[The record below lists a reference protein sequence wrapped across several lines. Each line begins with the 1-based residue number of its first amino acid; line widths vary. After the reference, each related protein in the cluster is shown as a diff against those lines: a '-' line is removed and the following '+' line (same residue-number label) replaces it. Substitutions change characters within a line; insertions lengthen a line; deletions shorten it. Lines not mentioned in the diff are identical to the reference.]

1 MKQFKTITITLIFL
15 FTASTVSCY
24 AESSELRKLMNKVFK
39 CEQENATQKDMA
51 SMVEL
56 AHKVI
61 EKNPKETGAAY
72 YYLGEIYARTN
83 SEKVRDY
90 EKAMDCL
97 QKSLHALGPKNK
109 LRSFAHYN
117 IGLLY
122 YQGKGMEQ
130 NYDSAFVHFEKAQEL
145 NKSLIAGYA
154 EMIEFG
160 LGTNKDPGYAL
171 TCYEEGISA
180 GEDLYEKAY
189 ALRYVIQHM
198 INNDLNEEAY
208 KNYQMYII
216 TRSAKNDEKGSLKY
230 LKASSDAGFAP
241 AMCTYAGY
249 LCQGE
254 LVRKKLGEA
263 VRLYNMA
270 SDDGFA
276 PSMGLYTSFVRQG
289 ELVEKNLEEA
299 VRLYKV
305 ASDAGYLPAM
315 HDYVGTYKLFDNSI
329 TLEEQ
334 FKLYKKSA
342 DLGFPLSQYIVGDFY
357 YYGRGVKENF
367 EEAYKWYFIAAKQGQ
382 KDAKRDLQC
391 IGVNLSKERRNALE
405 VEALKLPTSNKES
418 SKLLAELSSIPTF
431 GNDKSNAGA
440 QKSQT
445 SAGGAL
451 NASFYQSQYN
461 KYSRKAERELKSPEP
476 RADYLAS
483 LQKNMSSLAEQA
495 LAKGFT
501 INRNTELEEA
511 TIDKK

>member
-1 MKQFKTITITLIFL
+1 MKQFKTITLTLIFL
-15 FTASTVSCY
+15 FTASAVSCY
-24 AESSELRKLMNKVFK
+24 AESSELRKLINKVNK
-39 CEQENATQKDMA
+39 CKQENATQKDMA
-51 SMVEL
+51 STVEL

-180 GEDLYEKAY
+180 GEDFYEKAY

-216 TRSAKNDEKGSLKY
+216 TCSTKNDEKGSLKY
-230 LKASSDAGFAP
+230 LKASSDAGFVP
-241 AMCTYAGY
+241 AMCSYASY
-249 LCQGE
+249 L
-254 LVRKKLGEA
+254 
-263 VRLYNMA
+263 
-270 SDDGFA
+270 
-276 PSMGLYTSFVRQG
+276 RQG

-299 VRLYKV
+299 VRLCKV

-315 HDYVGTYKLFDNSI
+315 FNYVYTYKLFDNSI

-342 DLGFPLSQYIVGDFY
+342 DLGFPLSQTTVGAY
-357 YYGRGVKENF
+357 YYNGWGVKANL
-367 EEAYKWYFIAAKQGQ
+367 EEAYKWNFIAAKQGEKQ
-382 KDAKRDLQC
+382 AKINLQN
-391 IGVNLSKERRNALE
+391 IGVNLSKEQRDALE

-501 INRNTELEEA
+501 INRNTELEQA

>member
-1 MKQFKTITITLIFL
+1 MKQFKTITLTLLFL
-15 FTASTVSCY
+15 FTASAVSCY
-24 AESSELRKLMNKVFK
+24 AESSELRKLLNKVNK
-39 CEQENATQKDMA
+39 CKLENATQKDMA
-51 SMVEL
+51 SAIEL
-56 AHKVI
+56 ANKVI

-216 TRSAKNDEKGSLKY
+216 TCSAKNDEKGSLKY
-230 LKASSDAGFAP
+230 LKASSDAGFVP
-241 AMCTYAGY
+241 AMCSYAFY
-249 LCQGE
+249 L
-254 LVRKKLGEA
+254 
-263 VRLYNMA
+263 
-270 SDDGFA
+270 
-276 PSMGLYTSFVRQG
+276 RQG

-299 VRLYKV
+299 VRLCKV

-315 HDYVGTYKLFDNSI
+315 FNYAYTYKLFDNSI
-329 TLEEQ
+329 TLEEE

-342 DLGFPLSQYIVGDFY
+342 DLGFPLSQTTVGAY
-357 YYGRGVKENF
+357 YYNGWGVKANI
-367 EEAYKWYFIAAKQGQ
+367 EEAYKWNFIAAKQGEKQ
-382 KDAKRDLQC
+382 AKINLQN
-391 IGVNLSKERRNALE
+391 IGVNLSKEQRDTLE

-431 GNDKSNAGA
+431 GNDKSNTGA

-501 INRNTELEEA
+501 INRNTELEQA

>member
-1 MKQFKTITITLIFL
+1 MKQFKTITLTLIFL
-15 FTASTVSCY
+15 FTSSAVSCY
-24 AESSELRKLMNKVFK
+24 AESSELRKLINKANK
-39 CEQENATQKDMA
+39 CKQENATQKDMA
-51 SMVEL
+51 STVEL

-97 QKSLHALGPKNK
+97 QKSLHALGPKNR

-122 YQGKGMEQ
+122 YQGKGLEQ

-180 GEDLYEKAY
+180 GEDLYGKAY

-216 TRSAKNDEKGSLKY
+216 TCSAQDDAKGSLKY
-230 LKASSDAGFAP
+230 LKASSDAGFVP
-241 AMCTYAGY
+241 AMCDYADY
-249 LCQGE
+249 L
-254 LVRKKLGEA
+254 R
-263 VRLYNMA
+263 
-270 SDDGFA
+270 DGK
-276 PSMGLYTSFVRQG
+276 
-289 ELVEKNLEEA
+289 LVEKNLEEA

-315 HDYVGTYKLFDNSI
+315 HNYVYTYKLFNNSI
-329 TLEEQ
+329 TLEEE

-342 DLGFPLSQYIVGDFY
+342 DLGFPLSQTTVGAY
-357 YYGRGVKENF
+357 YYNGWGVKANI
-367 EEAYKWYFIAAKQGQ
+367 EEAYKWNFIAAKQGE
-382 KDAKRDLQC
+382 KNAKINLQN
-391 IGVNLSKERRNALE
+391 IGVNLSKEQRDTLE

-431 GNDKSNAGA
+431 GNDKSNADA
-440 QKSQT
+440 QKSPT

-501 INRNTELEEA
+501 INRNTELEQA

>member
-1 MKQFKTITITLIFL
+1 MKQFKTITLTLIFL
-15 FTASTVSCY
+15 FTASAVSCY
-24 AESSELRKLMNKVFK
+24 AESSELRKLINKANK
-39 CEQENATQKDMA
+39 CKQENATQKDMA
-51 SMVEL
+51 STVEL

-216 TRSAKNDEKGSLKY
+216 TCSAKNDEKGSLKY
-230 LKASSDAGFAP
+230 LKASSDAGFVP
-241 AMCTYAGY
+241 AMCSYASY
-249 LCQGE
+249 L
-254 LVRKKLGEA
+254 
-263 VRLYNMA
+263 
-270 SDDGFA
+270 
-276 PSMGLYTSFVRQG
+276 RQG

-299 VRLYKV
+299 VRLCKV

-315 HDYVGTYKLFDNSI
+315 FNYVYTYKLFDNSI

-342 DLGFPLSQYIVGDFY
+342 DLGFPLSQTTVGAY
-357 YYGRGVKENF
+357 YYNGWGVKANI
-367 EEAYKWYFIAAKQGQ
+367 EEAYKWNFIAAKQGE
-382 KDAKRDLQC
+382 KNAKTNLQN
-391 IGVNLSKERRNALE
+391 IGVNLSKEQRDTLE

-501 INRNTELEEA
+501 INRNTELEQA

>member
-1 MKQFKTITITLIFL
+1 MKQFKTITLTLLFL
-15 FTASTVSCY
+15 FTASAVSCY
-24 AESSELRKLMNKVFK
+24 AESSELRKLINKVNK
-39 CEQENATQKDMA
+39 CKQENATQKDMA
-51 SMVEL
+51 SAVEL
-56 AHKVI
+56 ANKVI

-216 TRSAKNDEKGSLKY
+216 TCSTKNDEKGSLKY
-230 LKASSDAGFAP
+230 LKASSDAGFVP
-241 AMCTYAGY
+241 AMCSYAFY
-249 LCQGE
+249 L
-254 LVRKKLGEA
+254 
-263 VRLYNMA
+263 
-270 SDDGFA
+270 
-276 PSMGLYTSFVRQG
+276 RQG

-299 VRLYKV
+299 VRLCKV

-315 HDYVGTYKLFDNSI
+315 FNYAYTYKLFDNSI
-329 TLEEQ
+329 TLEEE

-342 DLGFPLSQYIVGDFY
+342 DLGFPLSQTTVGAY
-357 YYGRGVKENF
+357 YYNGWGVKANI
-367 EEAYKWYFIAAKQGQ
+367 EEAYKWNFIAAKQGE
-382 KDAKRDLQC
+382 KNAKINLQN
-391 IGVNLSKERRNALE
+391 IGVNLSKEQRDALE

-501 INRNTELEEA
+501 INRNTELEQA

>member
-1 MKQFKTITITLIFL
+1 MKQFKTITLTLLFL
-15 FTASTVSCY
+15 FTASAVSCY
-24 AESSELRKLMNKVFK
+24 AESSELRKLLNKVNK
-39 CEQENATQKDMA
+39 CKQENATQKDMA
-51 SMVEL
+51 SAIEL
-56 AHKVI
+56 ANKVI

-216 TRSAKNDEKGSLKY
+216 TCSAKNDEKGSLKY
-230 LKASSDAGFAP
+230 LKASSDAGFVP
-241 AMCTYAGY
+241 AMCSYASY
-249 LCQGE
+249 L
-254 LVRKKLGEA
+254 
-263 VRLYNMA
+263 
-270 SDDGFA
+270 
-276 PSMGLYTSFVRQG
+276 RQG

-299 VRLYKV
+299 VRLCKV

-315 HDYVGTYKLFDNSI
+315 FNYVYTYKLFDNSI
-329 TLEEQ
+329 TLEEE

-342 DLGFPLSQYIVGDFY
+342 DLGFPLSQTTVGAY
-357 YYGRGVKENF
+357 YYNGWGVKANI
-367 EEAYKWYFIAAKQGQ
+367 EEAYKWNFIAAKQGE
-382 KDAKRDLQC
+382 KNAKTNLQN
-391 IGVNLSKERRNALE
+391 IGVNLSKEQRDTLE

-501 INRNTELEEA
+501 INRNTELEQA

>member
-1 MKQFKTITITLIFL
+1 MKQFKTITLTLLFL
-15 FTASTVSCY
+15 FTASAVSCY
-24 AESSELRKLMNKVFK
+24 AESSELRKLINKVNK
-39 CEQENATQKDMA
+39 CKQENATQKDMA
-51 SMVEL
+51 SAIEL
-56 AHKVI
+56 ANKVI

-180 GEDLYEKAY
+180 GEDFYEKAY

-216 TRSAKNDEKGSLKY
+216 TCSAKNDEKGSLKY
-230 LKASSDAGFAP
+230 LKASSDAGFVP
-241 AMCTYAGY
+241 AMCSYAFY
-249 LCQGE
+249 L
-254 LVRKKLGEA
+254 
-263 VRLYNMA
+263 
-270 SDDGFA
+270 
-276 PSMGLYTSFVRQG
+276 RQG

-299 VRLYKV
+299 VRLCKV

-315 HDYVGTYKLFDNSI
+315 FNYVYTYNLFDNSI

-342 DLGFPLSQYIVGDFY
+342 DLGFPLSQTTVGAY
-357 YYGRGVKENF
+357 YYNGWGVKANI
-367 EEAYKWYFIAAKQGQ
+367 EEAYKWNFIAAKQGEKQ
-382 KDAKRDLQC
+382 AKINLQN
-391 IGVNLSKERRNALE
+391 IGVNLSKEQRDALE

-431 GNDKSNAGA
+431 GNDKSNTGA

-501 INRNTELEEA
+501 INRNTELEQA

>member
-1 MKQFKTITITLIFL
+1 MKQFKTITLTLLFL
-15 FTASTVSCY
+15 FTASAVSCY
-24 AESSELRKLMNKVFK
+24 AESSELRKLINKVNK
-39 CEQENATQKDMA
+39 CKQENATQKDMA
-51 SMVEL
+51 SAIEL
-56 AHKVI
+56 ANKVI

-216 TRSAKNDEKGSLKY
+216 TCSTKNDEKGSLKY
-230 LKASSDAGFAP
+230 LKASSDAGFVP
-241 AMCTYAGY
+241 AMCSYAFY
-249 LCQGE
+249 L
-254 LVRKKLGEA
+254 
-263 VRLYNMA
+263 
-270 SDDGFA
+270 
-276 PSMGLYTSFVRQG
+276 RQG

-299 VRLYKV
+299 VRLCKV

-315 HDYVGTYKLFDNSI
+315 FNYVYTYNLFDNSI

-342 DLGFPLSQYIVGDFY
+342 DLGFPLSQTTVGAY
-357 YYGRGVKENF
+357 YYNGWGVKANI
-367 EEAYKWYFIAAKQGQ
+367 EEAYKWNFIAAKQGE
-382 KDAKRDLQC
+382 KNAKGNLQN
-391 IGVNLSKERRNALE
+391 IGVNLSKEQRDALE

-501 INRNTELEEA
+501 INRNTELEQA

>member
-1 MKQFKTITITLIFL
+1 MKQFKTITLTLIFL
-15 FTASTVSCY
+15 FTASAVSCY
-24 AESSELRKLMNKVFK
+24 AESSELRKLINKVNK
-39 CEQENATQKDMA
+39 CKQENATQKDMA
-51 SMVEL
+51 STVEL

-97 QKSLHALGPKNK
+97 QKSLHALGPKNR

-216 TRSAKNDEKGSLKY
+216 TCSTKNDEKGSLKY
-230 LKASSDAGFAP
+230 LKASSDAGFVP
-241 AMCTYAGY
+241 AMCSYAFY
-249 LCQGE
+249 L
-254 LVRKKLGEA
+254 
-263 VRLYNMA
+263 
-270 SDDGFA
+270 
-276 PSMGLYTSFVRQG
+276 RQG

-315 HDYVGTYKLFDNSI
+315 FNYVYTYNLFDNSI

-342 DLGFPLSQYIVGDFY
+342 DLGFPLSQTTVGAY
-357 YYGRGVKENF
+357 YYNGWGVKANI
-367 EEAYKWYFIAAKQGQ
+367 EEAYKWNFIAAKQGE
-382 KDAKRDLQC
+382 KNAKINLQN
-391 IGVNLSKERRNALE
+391 IGVNLSKEQRDTLE

-431 GNDKSNAGA
+431 GNDKSNIGA

-501 INRNTELEEA
+501 INRNTELEQA

>member
-1 MKQFKTITITLIFL
+1 MKQFKTITLTLLFL
-15 FTASTVSCY
+15 FTASAVSCY
-24 AESSELRKLMNKVFK
+24 AESSELRKLINKVNK
-39 CEQENATQKDMA
+39 CKQENATQKDMA
-51 SMVEL
+51 SAVEL
-56 AHKVI
+56 ANKVI

-216 TRSAKNDEKGSLKY
+216 TCSAQDDDKGSLKY
-230 LKASSDAGFAP
+230 LKASSDAGFVP
-241 AMCTYAGY
+241 AMCSYASY
-249 LCQGE
+249 L
-254 LVRKKLGEA
+254 
-263 VRLYNMA
+263 
-270 SDDGFA
+270 
-276 PSMGLYTSFVRQG
+276 RQG

-299 VRLYKV
+299 VRLCKV

-315 HDYVGTYKLFDNSI
+315 FNYVYTYKLFDNSI

-334 FKLYKKSA
+334 FKLYKKRA
-342 DLGFPLSQYIVGDFY
+342 DLGFPLSQTTVGAY
-357 YYGRGVKENF
+357 YYNGWGVKANI
-367 EEAYKWYFIAAKQGQ
+367 EEAYKWNFIAAKQGENQ
-382 KDAKRDLQC
+382 AKINLQN
-391 IGVNLSKERRNALE
+391 IGVNLSKEQRDALE

-501 INRNTELEEA
+501 INRNTELEQA

>member
-1 MKQFKTITITLIFL
+1 MKQFKTITLTLLFL
-15 FTASTVSCY
+15 FTASAVSCY
-24 AESSELRKLMNKVFK
+24 AESSELRKLINKVNK
-39 CEQENATQKDMA
+39 CKQENATQKDMA
-51 SMVEL
+51 SAIEL
-56 AHKVI
+56 ANKVI

-216 TRSAKNDEKGSLKY
+216 TCSAKNDEKGSLKY
-230 LKASSDAGFAP
+230 LKASSDAGFVP
-241 AMCTYAGY
+241 AMCSYASY
-249 LCQGE
+249 L
-254 LVRKKLGEA
+254 
-263 VRLYNMA
+263 
-270 SDDGFA
+270 
-276 PSMGLYTSFVRQG
+276 RQG

-299 VRLYKV
+299 VRLCKV

-315 HDYVGTYKLFDNSI
+315 FNYVYTYKLFDNSI

-342 DLGFPLSQYIVGDFY
+342 DLGFPLSQTTVGAY
-357 YYGRGVKENF
+357 YYNGWGVKANI
-367 EEAYKWYFIAAKQGQ
+367 EEAYKWNFIAAKQGE
-382 KDAKRDLQC
+382 KNAKTNLQN
-391 IGVNLSKERRNALE
+391 IGVNLSKEQRDTLE

-501 INRNTELEEA
+501 INRNTELEQA

>member
-1 MKQFKTITITLIFL
+1 MKQFKTITLTLLFL
-15 FTASTVSCY
+15 FTASAVSCY
-24 AESSELRKLMNKVFK
+24 AESSELRKLINKANK
-39 CEQENATQKDMA
+39 CKQENATQKDMA
-51 SMVEL
+51 SAIEL
-56 AHKVI
+56 ANKVI

-180 GEDLYEKAY
+180 GEDFYEKAY

-216 TRSAKNDEKGSLKY
+216 TCSTKNDEKGSLKY
-230 LKASSDAGFAP
+230 LKASSDAGFVP
-241 AMCTYAGY
+241 AMCSYASY
-249 LCQGE
+249 L
-254 LVRKKLGEA
+254 
-263 VRLYNMA
+263 
-270 SDDGFA
+270 
-276 PSMGLYTSFVRQG
+276 RQG

-299 VRLYKV
+299 VRLCKV

-315 HDYVGTYKLFDNSI
+315 FNYAYTYKLFDNSI

-342 DLGFPLSQYIVGDFY
+342 DLGFPLSQTTVGAY
-357 YYGRGVKENF
+357 YYNGWGVKANI
-367 EEAYKWYFIAAKQGQ
+367 EEAYKWNFIAAKQGEKQ
-382 KDAKRDLQC
+382 AKINLQN
-391 IGVNLSKERRNALE
+391 IGVNLSKEQRDALE

-501 INRNTELEEA
+501 INRNTELEQA

>member
-1 MKQFKTITITLIFL
+1 MKQFKTITLTLLFL
-15 FTASTVSCY
+15 FTASAVSCY
-24 AESSELRKLMNKVFK
+24 AESSELRKLINKVNK
-39 CEQENATQKDMA
+39 CKQENATQKDMA
-51 SMVEL
+51 SAIEL
-56 AHKVI
+56 ANKVI

-122 YQGKGMEQ
+122 YQGKGLEQ

-216 TRSAKNDEKGSLKY
+216 TCSTKNDEKGSLKY
-230 LKASSDAGFAP
+230 LKASSDAGFVP
-241 AMCTYAGY
+241 AMCSYAFY
-249 LCQGE
+249 L
-254 LVRKKLGEA
+254 
-263 VRLYNMA
+263 
-270 SDDGFA
+270 
-276 PSMGLYTSFVRQG
+276 RQG

-299 VRLYKV
+299 VRLCKV

-315 HDYVGTYKLFDNSI
+315 FNYAYTYKLFDNSI
-329 TLEEQ
+329 TLEEE

-342 DLGFPLSQYIVGDFY
+342 DLGFPLSQTTVGAY
-357 YYGRGVKENF
+357 YYNGWGVKANI
-367 EEAYKWYFIAAKQGQ
+367 EEAYKWNFIAAKQGEKQ
-382 KDAKRDLQC
+382 AKINLQN
-391 IGVNLSKERRNALE
+391 IGVNLSKEQRDALE

-501 INRNTELEEA
+501 INRNTELEQA

>member
-1 MKQFKTITITLIFL
+1 MKQFKTITLTLLFL
-15 FTASTVSCY
+15 FTASAVSCY
-24 AESSELRKLMNKVFK
+24 AESSELRKLINKVNK
-39 CEQENATQKDMA
+39 CKQENATQKDMA
-51 SMVEL
+51 SAIEL
-56 AHKVI
+56 ANKVI

-216 TRSAKNDEKGSLKY
+216 TCSAQDDEKGSLKY
-230 LKASSDAGFAP
+230 LKASSDAGFVP
-241 AMCTYAGY
+241 AMCSYAFY
-249 LCQGE
+249 L
-254 LVRKKLGEA
+254 
-263 VRLYNMA
+263 
-270 SDDGFA
+270 
-276 PSMGLYTSFVRQG
+276 RQG

-315 HDYVGTYKLFDNSI
+315 FNYVYTYNLFDNSI

-342 DLGFPLSQYIVGDFY
+342 DLGFPLSQTTVGAY
-357 YYGRGVKENF
+357 YYNGWGVKANI
-367 EEAYKWYFIAAKQGQ
+367 EEAYKWNFIAAKQGENQ
-382 KDAKRDLQC
+382 AKINLQN
-391 IGVNLSKERRNALE
+391 IGVNLSKEQRDALE

-501 INRNTELEEA
+501 INRNTELEQA

>member
-1 MKQFKTITITLIFL
+1 MKQFKTITLTLIFL
-15 FTASTVSCY
+15 FTSSAVSCY
-24 AESSELRKLMNKVFK
+24 AESSELRKLINKANK
-39 CEQENATQKDMA
+39 CKQENATQKDMA
-51 SMVEL
+51 STVEL

-97 QKSLHALGPKNK
+97 QKSLHALGPKNR

-122 YQGKGMEQ
+122 YQGKGLEQ

-180 GEDLYEKAY
+180 GEDLYGKAY
-189 ALRYVIQHM
+189 GLRYVIQHM

-216 TRSAKNDEKGSLKY
+216 TCSAQDDAKGSLKY
-230 LKASSDAGFAP
+230 LKASSDAGFVP
-241 AMCTYAGY
+241 AMCDYADY
-249 LCQGE
+249 L
-254 LVRKKLGEA
+254 R
-263 VRLYNMA
+263 
-270 SDDGFA
+270 DGK
-276 PSMGLYTSFVRQG
+276 
-289 ELVEKNLEEA
+289 LVEKNLEEA

-305 ASDAGYLPAM
+305 ASDASYLPAM
-315 HDYVGTYKLFDNSI
+315 HNYVYTYKLFNNSI
-329 TLEEQ
+329 TLEEE

-342 DLGFPLSQYIVGDFY
+342 DLGFPLSQTTVGAY
-357 YYGRGVKENF
+357 YYNGWGVKENL
-367 EEAYKWYFIAAKQGQ
+367 EEAYKWNFIAAKQGENQ
-382 KDAKRDLQC
+382 AKRNLQS
-391 IGVNLSKERRNALE
+391 IGINLSKEQRDALE

-501 INRNTELEEA
+501 INRNTELEQA

>member
-1 MKQFKTITITLIFL
+1 MKQFKTITLTLFFL
-15 FTASTVSCY
+15 FTASAVSCY
-24 AESSELRKLMNKVFK
+24 AESSELRKLINKVNK

-51 SMVEL
+51 SAIEL

-216 TRSAKNDEKGSLKY
+216 TCSTKNDEKGSLKY
-230 LKASSDAGFAP
+230 LKASSDAGFVP
-241 AMCTYAGY
+241 AMCSYAFY
-249 LCQGE
+249 L
-254 LVRKKLGEA
+254 
-263 VRLYNMA
+263 
-270 SDDGFA
+270 
-276 PSMGLYTSFVRQG
+276 RQG

-315 HDYVGTYKLFDNSI
+315 FNYVYTYNLFDNSI
-329 TLEEQ
+329 TLEEE

-342 DLGFPLSQYIVGDFY
+342 DLGFPLSQTTVGAY
-357 YYGRGVKENF
+357 YYNGWGVKANI
-367 EEAYKWYFIAAKQGQ
+367 EEAYKWNFIAAKQGENQ
-382 KDAKRDLQC
+382 AKINLQN
-391 IGVNLSKERRNALE
+391 IGVNLSKEQRDALE

-501 INRNTELEEA
+501 INRNTELEQA

>member
-1 MKQFKTITITLIFL
+1 MKQFKTITLTLIFL
-15 FTASTVSCY
+15 FTASAVSCY
-24 AESSELRKLMNKVFK
+24 AESSELRKLINKVNK
-39 CEQENATQKDMA
+39 CKQENATQKDMA
-51 SMVEL
+51 STVEL

-97 QKSLHALGPKNK
+97 QKSLHALGPKNR

-216 TRSAKNDEKGSLKY
+216 TCSAKNDEKGSLKY
-230 LKASSDAGFAP
+230 LKASSDAGFVP
-241 AMCTYAGY
+241 AMCSYAAY
-249 LCQGE
+249 L
-254 LVRKKLGEA
+254 R
-263 VRLYNMA
+263 
-270 SDDGFA
+270 DGK
-276 PSMGLYTSFVRQG
+276 
-289 ELVEKNLEEA
+289 LVEKNLEEA
-299 VRLYKV
+299 VRLCKV

-315 HDYVGTYKLFDNSI
+315 FNYVYTYKLFDNSM

-334 FKLYKKSA
+334 FKLYKKCA
-342 DLGFPLSQYIVGDFY
+342 DLGFPMSQTAVGTY
-357 YYGRGVKENF
+357 YLYGWGVKENL
-367 EEAYKWYFIAAKQGQ
+367 EEAYKWNFIAAKQGE
-382 KDAKRDLQC
+382 KNAKINLQN
-391 IGVNLSKERRNALE
+391 IGVNLSKEQRDALE

-431 GNDKSNAGA
+431 GNDKSNTDA

-445 SAGGAL
+445 SADGAL

-501 INRNTELEEA
+501 INRNTELEQA

>member
-1 MKQFKTITITLIFL
+1 MKQFKTITLTLLFL
-15 FTASTVSCY
+15 FTASAVSCY
-24 AESSELRKLMNKVFK
+24 AESSELRKLINKVNK
-39 CEQENATQKDMA
+39 CKQENATQKDMA
-51 SMVEL
+51 SAIEL
-56 AHKVI
+56 ANKVI

-216 TRSAKNDEKGSLKY
+216 TCSAKNDEKGSLKY
-230 LKASSDAGFAP
+230 LKASSDAGFVP
-241 AMCTYAGY
+241 AMCAYAGY
-249 LCQGE
+249 L
-254 LVRKKLGEA
+254 
-263 VRLYNMA
+263 
-270 SDDGFA
+270 
-276 PSMGLYTSFVRQG
+276 RQG
-289 ELVEKNLEEA
+289 ELVEKDLEEA
-299 VRLYKV
+299 VRLCKV

-315 HDYVGTYKLFDNSI
+315 FNYVYTYNLFDNSI

-342 DLGFPLSQYIVGDFY
+342 DLGFPLSQTTVGAY
-357 YYGRGVKENF
+357 YYNGWGVKANI
-367 EEAYKWYFIAAKQGQ
+367 EEAYKWNFIAAKQGEKQ
-382 KDAKRDLQC
+382 AKINLQN
-391 IGVNLSKERRNALE
+391 IGVNLSKEQRDTLE

-431 GNDKSNAGA
+431 GNDKSNTGA

-501 INRNTELEEA
+501 INRNTELEQA

>member
-1 MKQFKTITITLIFL
+1 MKQFKTITLTLLFL
-15 FTASTVSCY
+15 FTASAVSCY
-24 AESSELRKLMNKVFK
+24 AESSELRKLINKVNK
-39 CEQENATQKDMA
+39 CKQENATQKDMA
-51 SMVEL
+51 SAIEL
-56 AHKVI
+56 ANKVI

-180 GEDLYEKAY
+180 GEDFYEKAY

-216 TRSAKNDEKGSLKY
+216 TCSAKNDEKGSLKY
-230 LKASSDAGFAP
+230 LKASSDAGFVP
-241 AMCTYAGY
+241 AMCSYASY
-249 LCQGE
+249 L
-254 LVRKKLGEA
+254 
-263 VRLYNMA
+263 
-270 SDDGFA
+270 
-276 PSMGLYTSFVRQG
+276 RQG

-299 VRLYKV
+299 VRLCKV

-315 HDYVGTYKLFDNSI
+315 FNYVYTYQLFDNSI

-334 FKLYKKSA
+334 FKLYKKCA
-342 DLGFPLSQYIVGDFY
+342 DLGFPMSQTAVGTY
-357 YYGRGVKENF
+357 YLYGWGVKANI
-367 EEAYKWYFIAAKQGQ
+367 EEAYKWNFIAAKQGEKQ
-382 KDAKRDLQC
+382 AKINLQN
-391 IGVNLSKERRNALE
+391 IGVNLSKEQRDTLE

-501 INRNTELEEA
+501 INRNTELEQA

>member
-1 MKQFKTITITLIFL
+1 MKQFKTITLTLIFL
-15 FTASTVSCY
+15 FTASAVSCY
-24 AESSELRKLMNKVFK
+24 AESSELRKLINKVNK
-39 CEQENATQKDMA
+39 CKQENATQKDMA
-51 SMVEL
+51 SAVEL
-56 AHKVI
+56 ANKVI

-122 YQGKGMEQ
+122 YQGKGLEQ

-180 GEDLYEKAY
+180 GEDLYGKAY
-189 ALRYVIQHM
+189 GLRYVIQHM

-216 TRSAKNDEKGSLKY
+216 TCSTKNDEKGSLKY
-230 LKASSDAGFAP
+230 LKASSDAGFVP
-241 AMCTYAGY
+241 AMCSYAFY
-249 LCQGE
+249 L
-254 LVRKKLGEA
+254 
-263 VRLYNMA
+263 
-270 SDDGFA
+270 
-276 PSMGLYTSFVRQG
+276 RQG

-299 VRLYKV
+299 VRLCKV

-315 HDYVGTYKLFDNSI
+315 FNYAYTYKLFDNSI
-329 TLEEQ
+329 TLEEE

-342 DLGFPLSQYIVGDFY
+342 DLGFPLSQTTVGAY
-357 YYGRGVKENF
+357 YYNGWGVKANI
-367 EEAYKWYFIAAKQGQ
+367 EEAYKWNFIAAKQGEKQ
-382 KDAKRDLQC
+382 AKINLQN
-391 IGVNLSKERRNALE
+391 IGVNLSKEQRDALE

-501 INRNTELEEA
+501 INRNTELEQA

>member
-1 MKQFKTITITLIFL
+1 MKQFKTITLTLLFL
-15 FTASTVSCY
+15 FTASAVSCY
-24 AESSELRKLMNKVFK
+24 AESSELRKLINKVNK
-39 CEQENATQKDMA
+39 CKQENATQKDMA
-51 SMVEL
+51 STVEL

-97 QKSLHALGPKNK
+97 QKSLHALGPKNR

-189 ALRYVIQHM
+189 GLRYVIQHM

-208 KNYQMYII
+208 KNYQMYVI
-216 TRSAKNDEKGSLKY
+216 TCSAKNDEKGSLKY
-230 LKASSDAGFAP
+230 LKASSDAGFVP
-241 AMCTYAGY
+241 AMCSYAFY
-249 LCQGE
+249 L
-254 LVRKKLGEA
+254 
-263 VRLYNMA
+263 
-270 SDDGFA
+270 
-276 PSMGLYTSFVRQG
+276 RQG

-299 VRLYKV
+299 VRLCKV

-315 HDYVGTYKLFDNSI
+315 HNYVYTYKLFDNSI

-342 DLGFPLSQYIVGDFY
+342 DLGFPLSQTTVGAY
-357 YYGRGVKENF
+357 YYNGWGVKANI
-367 EEAYKWYFIAAKQGQ
+367 EEAYKWNFIAAKQGE
-382 KDAKRDLQC
+382 KNAKINLQN
-391 IGVNLSKERRNALE
+391 IGVNLSKEQRDTLE

-501 INRNTELEEA
+501 INRNTELEQA

>member
-1 MKQFKTITITLIFL
+1 MKQFKTITLTLLFL
-15 FTASTVSCY
+15 FTASAVSCY
-24 AESSELRKLMNKVFK
+24 AESSELRKLINKVNK
-39 CEQENATQKDMA
+39 CKQENATQKDMA
-51 SMVEL
+51 SAIEL
-56 AHKVI
+56 ANKVI

-216 TRSAKNDEKGSLKY
+216 TCSAKNDEKGSLKY
-230 LKASSDAGFAP
+230 LKASSDAGFVP
-241 AMCTYAGY
+241 AMCSYASY
-249 LCQGE
+249 L
-254 LVRKKLGEA
+254 
-263 VRLYNMA
+263 
-270 SDDGFA
+270 
-276 PSMGLYTSFVRQG
+276 RQG

-299 VRLYKV
+299 VRLCKV

-315 HDYVGTYKLFDNSI
+315 FNYVYTYQLFDNSI

-342 DLGFPLSQYIVGDFY
+342 DLGFPMSQTTVGAY
-357 YYGRGVKENF
+357 YYNGWGVKANI
-367 EEAYKWYFIAAKQGQ
+367 EEAYKWNFIAAKQGEKQ
-382 KDAKRDLQC
+382 AKINLQN
-391 IGVNLSKERRNALE
+391 IGVNLSKEQRDALE

-431 GNDKSNAGA
+431 GNDKSNTGA

-501 INRNTELEEA
+501 INRNTELEQA

>member
-1 MKQFKTITITLIFL
+1 MKQFKTITLTLIFL
-15 FTASTVSCY
+15 FTASAVSCY
-24 AESSELRKLMNKVFK
+24 AESSELRKLINKVNK
-39 CEQENATQKDMA
+39 CKQENATQKDMA
-51 SMVEL
+51 SAIEL
-56 AHKVI
+56 ANKVI

-216 TRSAKNDEKGSLKY
+216 TCSAKNDEKGSLKY
-230 LKASSDAGFAP
+230 LKASSDAGFVP
-241 AMCTYAGY
+241 AMCSYASY
-249 LCQGE
+249 L
-254 LVRKKLGEA
+254 
-263 VRLYNMA
+263 
-270 SDDGFA
+270 
-276 PSMGLYTSFVRQG
+276 RQG

-299 VRLYKV
+299 VRLCKV

-315 HDYVGTYKLFDNSI
+315 HNYVSTYKLFDNSI
-329 TLEEQ
+329 TLEEE

-342 DLGFPLSQYIVGDFY
+342 DLGFPLSQTTVGAY
-357 YYGRGVKENF
+357 YYNGWGVKANL
-367 EEAYKWYFIAAKQGQ
+367 EEAYKWNFIAAKQGENQ
-382 KDAKRDLQC
+382 AKINLQN
-391 IGVNLSKERRNALE
+391 I
-405 VEALKLPTSNKES
+405 
-418 SKLLAELSSIPTF
+418 
-431 GNDKSNAGA
+431 
-440 QKSQT
+440 
-445 SAGGAL
+445 
-451 NASFYQSQYN
+451 
-461 KYSRKAERELKSPEP
+461 
-476 RADYLAS
+476 
-483 LQKNMSSLAEQA
+483 
-495 LAKGFT
+495 
-501 INRNTELEEA
+501 
-511 TIDKK
+511 

>member
-1 MKQFKTITITLIFL
+1 MKQFKTITLTLLFL
-15 FTASTVSCY
+15 FTASAVSCY
-24 AESSELRKLMNKVFK
+24 AESSELRKLINKVNK
-39 CEQENATQKDMA
+39 CKQENATQKDMA
-51 SMVEL
+51 SAIEL
-56 AHKVI
+56 ANKVI

-97 QKSLHALGPKNK
+97 QKSLHALGPKNR

-216 TRSAKNDEKGSLKY
+216 TCSAKNDEKGSLKY
-230 LKASSDAGFAP
+230 LKASSDAGFVP
-241 AMCTYAGY
+241 AMCSYASY
-249 LCQGE
+249 L
-254 LVRKKLGEA
+254 
-263 VRLYNMA
+263 
-270 SDDGFA
+270 
-276 PSMGLYTSFVRQG
+276 RQG

-299 VRLYKV
+299 VRLCKV

-315 HDYVGTYKLFDNSI
+315 HNYVSTYKLFDNSI
-329 TLEEQ
+329 TLEEE

-342 DLGFPLSQYIVGDFY
+342 DLGFPLSQTTVGAY
-357 YYGRGVKENF
+357 YYNGWGVKANI
-367 EEAYKWYFIAAKQGQ
+367 EEAYKWNFIAAKQGE
-382 KDAKRDLQC
+382 KNAKINLQN
-391 IGVNLSKERRNALE
+391 IGVNLSKEQRDALE

-501 INRNTELEEA
+501 INRNTELEQA

>member
-1 MKQFKTITITLIFL
+1 MKQFKTITLTLLFL
-15 FTASTVSCY
+15 FTASAVSCY
-24 AESSELRKLMNKVFK
+24 AESSELRKLINKANK
-39 CEQENATQKDMA
+39 CKQENATQKDMA
-51 SMVEL
+51 SAVEL
-56 AHKVI
+56 ANKVI

-180 GEDLYEKAY
+180 GEDFYEKAY

-216 TRSAKNDEKGSLKY
+216 TCSAKNDEKGSLKY
-230 LKASSDAGFAP
+230 LKASSDAGFVP
-241 AMCTYAGY
+241 AMCSYAFY
-249 LCQGE
+249 L
-254 LVRKKLGEA
+254 
-263 VRLYNMA
+263 
-270 SDDGFA
+270 
-276 PSMGLYTSFVRQG
+276 RQG

-315 HDYVGTYKLFDNSI
+315 FNYAYTYKLFDNSI
-329 TLEEQ
+329 TLEEE

-342 DLGFPLSQYIVGDFY
+342 DLGFPLSQTTVGAY
-357 YYGRGVKENF
+357 YYNGWGVKANI
-367 EEAYKWYFIAAKQGQ
+367 EEAYKWNFIAAKQGE
-382 KDAKRDLQC
+382 KNAKINLQN
-391 IGVNLSKERRNALE
+391 IGVNLSKEQRDALE

-501 INRNTELEEA
+501 INRNTELEQA

>member
-1 MKQFKTITITLIFL
+1 MKQFKTITLTLIFL
-15 FTASTVSCY
+15 FTASAVSCY
-24 AESSELRKLMNKVFK
+24 AESSELRKLINKVNK

-51 SMVEL
+51 STVEL

-145 NKSLIAGYA
+145 NKSLIGGYA

-180 GEDLYEKAY
+180 GVDLYEKAY
-189 ALRYVIQHM
+189 GLRYVIQHM

-208 KNYQMYII
+208 KNYQMYVI
-216 TRSAKNDEKGSLKY
+216 TCSAKNDEKGSLKY
-230 LKASSDAGFAP
+230 LKASSDAGFVP
-241 AMCTYAGY
+241 AMCSYASY
-249 LCQGE
+249 L
-254 LVRKKLGEA
+254 
-263 VRLYNMA
+263 
-270 SDDGFA
+270 
-276 PSMGLYTSFVRQG
+276 RQG

-315 HDYVGTYKLFDNSI
+315 FNYAYTYKLFDNSI
-329 TLEEQ
+329 TLEEE

-342 DLGFPLSQYIVGDFY
+342 DLGFPLSQTTVGAY
-357 YYGRGVKENF
+357 YYNGWGVKANI
-367 EEAYKWYFIAAKQGQ
+367 EEAYKWNFIAAKQGEKQ
-382 KDAKRDLQC
+382 AKINLQN
-391 IGVNLSKERRNALE
+391 IGVNLSKEQRDTLE

-501 INRNTELEEA
+501 INRNTELEQA

>member
-1 MKQFKTITITLIFL
+1 MKQFKTITLTLLFL
-15 FTASTVSCY
+15 FTASAVSCY
-24 AESSELRKLMNKVFK
+24 AESSELRKLLNKVNK
-39 CEQENATQKDMA
+39 CKQENATQKDMA
-51 SMVEL
+51 SAVEL
-56 AHKVI
+56 ANKVI

-180 GEDLYEKAY
+180 GEDFYEKAY

-216 TRSAKNDEKGSLKY
+216 TCSAKNDEKGSLKY
-230 LKASSDAGFAP
+230 LKASSDAGFVP
-241 AMCTYAGY
+241 AMCSYAFY
-249 LCQGE
+249 L
-254 LVRKKLGEA
+254 
-263 VRLYNMA
+263 
-270 SDDGFA
+270 
-276 PSMGLYTSFVRQG
+276 RQG

-315 HDYVGTYKLFDNSI
+315 FNYVYTYNLFDNSI

-342 DLGFPLSQYIVGDFY
+342 DLGFPLSQTTVGAY
-357 YYGRGVKENF
+357 YYNGWGVKANI
-367 EEAYKWYFIAAKQGQ
+367 EEAYKWNFIAAKQGE
-382 KDAKRDLQC
+382 KNAKINLQN
-391 IGVNLSKERRNALE
+391 IGVNLSKEQRDALE

-501 INRNTELEEA
+501 INRNTELEQA

>member
-1 MKQFKTITITLIFL
+1 MKQFKTITLTLLFL
-15 FTASTVSCY
+15 FSSSAVSCY
-24 AESSELRKLMNKVFK
+24 AESSELRKLINKVNK
-39 CEQENATQKDMA
+39 CKQENATQKDMA
-51 SMVEL
+51 SAIEL
-56 AHKVI
+56 ANKVI

-180 GEDLYEKAY
+180 GEDFYEKAY

-216 TRSAKNDEKGSLKY
+216 TCSAKNDEKGSLKY
-230 LKASSDAGFAP
+230 LKASSDAGFVP
-241 AMCTYAGY
+241 AMCSYASY
-249 LCQGE
+249 L
-254 LVRKKLGEA
+254 
-263 VRLYNMA
+263 
-270 SDDGFA
+270 
-276 PSMGLYTSFVRQG
+276 RQG

-299 VRLYKV
+299 VRLCKV

-315 HDYVGTYKLFDNSI
+315 FNYVYTYNLFDNSI

-342 DLGFPLSQYIVGDFY
+342 DLGFPMSQTTVGAY
-357 YYGRGVKENF
+357 YYNGWGVKANI
-367 EEAYKWYFIAAKQGQ
+367 EEAYKWNFIAAKQGEKQ
-382 KDAKRDLQC
+382 AKINLQN
-391 IGVNLSKERRNALE
+391 IGVNLSKEQRDALE

-501 INRNTELEEA
+501 INRNTELEQA

>member
-1 MKQFKTITITLIFL
+1 MKQFKTITLTLIFL
-15 FTASTVSCY
+15 FTSSAVSCY
-24 AESSELRKLMNKVFK
+24 AESSELRKLINKANK
-39 CEQENATQKDMA
+39 CKQENATQKDMA
-51 SMVEL
+51 STVEL

-97 QKSLHALGPKNK
+97 QKSLHALGPKNR

-122 YQGKGMEQ
+122 YQGKGLEQ

-180 GEDLYEKAY
+180 GEDLYGKAY
-189 ALRYVIQHM
+189 GLRYVIQHM

-216 TRSAKNDEKGSLKY
+216 TCSAQDDAKGSLKY
-230 LKASSDAGFAP
+230 LKASSDAGFVP
-241 AMCTYAGY
+241 AMCDYADY
-249 LCQGE
+249 L
-254 LVRKKLGEA
+254 R
-263 VRLYNMA
+263 
-270 SDDGFA
+270 DGK
-276 PSMGLYTSFVRQG
+276 
-289 ELVEKNLEEA
+289 LVEKNLEEA

-315 HDYVGTYKLFDNSI
+315 HNYVYTYKLFNNSI
-329 TLEEQ
+329 TLEEE

-342 DLGFPLSQYIVGDFY
+342 DLGFPLSQTTVGAY
-357 YYGRGVKENF
+357 YYNGWGVKENL
-367 EEAYKWYFIAAKQGQ
+367 EEAYKWNFIAAKQGENQ
-382 KDAKRDLQC
+382 AKRNLQS
-391 IGVNLSKERRNALE
+391 IGINLSKEQRDALE

-461 KYSRKAERELKSPEP
+461 KYSRKAKRELKSPEP

-501 INRNTELEEA
+501 INRNTELEQA

>member
-1 MKQFKTITITLIFL
+1 MKQFKTITLTLLFL
-15 FTASTVSCY
+15 FTASAVSCY
-24 AESSELRKLMNKVFK
+24 AESSELRKLINKVNK
-39 CEQENATQKDMA
+39 CKQENATQKDMA
-51 SMVEL
+51 SAIEL
-56 AHKVI
+56 ANKVI

-216 TRSAKNDEKGSLKY
+216 TCSAKNDEKGSLKY
-230 LKASSDAGFAP
+230 LKASSDAGFVP
-241 AMCTYAGY
+241 AMCSYASY
-249 LCQGE
+249 L
-254 LVRKKLGEA
+254 
-263 VRLYNMA
+263 
-270 SDDGFA
+270 
-276 PSMGLYTSFVRQG
+276 RQG

-299 VRLYKV
+299 VRLCKV

-315 HDYVGTYKLFDNSI
+315 FNYVYTYKLFDNSI
-329 TLEEQ
+329 TLEEE

-342 DLGFPLSQYIVGDFY
+342 DLGFPLSQTTVGAY
-357 YYGRGVKENF
+357 YYNGWGVKANI
-367 EEAYKWYFIAAKQGQ
+367 EEAYKWNFIAAKQGENQ
-382 KDAKRDLQC
+382 AKINLQN
-391 IGVNLSKERRNALE
+391 IGVNLSKEQRDALE

-501 INRNTELEEA
+501 INRNTELEQA

>member
-1 MKQFKTITITLIFL
+1 MKQFKTITLTLLFL
-15 FTASTVSCY
+15 FTASAVSCY
-24 AESSELRKLMNKVFK
+24 AESSELRKLLNKVNK
-39 CEQENATQKDMA
+39 CKQENATQKDMA
-51 SMVEL
+51 SAIEL
-56 AHKVI
+56 ANKVI

-216 TRSAKNDEKGSLKY
+216 TCSTKNDEKGSLKY
-230 LKASSDAGFAP
+230 LKASSDAGFVP
-241 AMCTYAGY
+241 AMCSYAFY
-249 LCQGE
+249 L
-254 LVRKKLGEA
+254 
-263 VRLYNMA
+263 
-270 SDDGFA
+270 
-276 PSMGLYTSFVRQG
+276 RQG

-315 HDYVGTYKLFDNSI
+315 FNYVYTYNLFDNYI

-342 DLGFPLSQYIVGDFY
+342 DLGFPLSQTTVGAY
-357 YYGRGVKENF
+357 YYNGWGVKANI
-367 EEAYKWYFIAAKQGQ
+367 EEAYKWNFIAAKQGEKQ
-382 KDAKRDLQC
+382 AKINLQN
-391 IGVNLSKERRNALE
+391 IGVNLSKEQRDALE

-501 INRNTELEEA
+501 INRNTELEQA

>member
-1 MKQFKTITITLIFL
+1 MKQFKTITLTLLFL
-15 FTASTVSCY
+15 FTASAVSCY
-24 AESSELRKLMNKVFK
+24 AESSELRKLLNKVNK
-39 CEQENATQKDMA
+39 CKQENATQKDMA
-51 SMVEL
+51 SAVEL
-56 AHKVI
+56 ANKVI

-216 TRSAKNDEKGSLKY
+216 TCSTKNDEKGSLKY
-230 LKASSDAGFAP
+230 LKASSDAGFVP
-241 AMCTYAGY
+241 AMCSYAFY
-249 LCQGE
+249 L
-254 LVRKKLGEA
+254 
-263 VRLYNMA
+263 
-270 SDDGFA
+270 
-276 PSMGLYTSFVRQG
+276 RQG

-315 HDYVGTYKLFDNSI
+315 FNYVYTYNLFDNSI

-342 DLGFPLSQYIVGDFY
+342 DLGFPLSQTTVGAY
-357 YYGRGVKENF
+357 YYNGWGVKANI
-367 EEAYKWYFIAAKQGQ
+367 EEAYKWNFIAAKQGEKQ
-382 KDAKRDLQC
+382 AKINLQN
-391 IGVNLSKERRNALE
+391 IGVNLSKEQRDALE

-501 INRNTELEEA
+501 INRNTELEQA

>member
-1 MKQFKTITITLIFL
+1 MKQFKTITLTLLFL
-15 FTASTVSCY
+15 FTASAVSCY
-24 AESSELRKLMNKVFK
+24 AESSELRKLLNKVNK
-39 CEQENATQKDMA
+39 CKQENATQKDMA
-51 SMVEL
+51 SAVEL
-56 AHKVI
+56 ANKVI

-216 TRSAKNDEKGSLKY
+216 TCSAKNDHKGSLKY
-230 LKASSDAGFAP
+230 LKASSDAGFVP
-241 AMCTYAGY
+241 AMCSYAFY
-249 LCQGE
+249 L
-254 LVRKKLGEA
+254 
-263 VRLYNMA
+263 
-270 SDDGFA
+270 
-276 PSMGLYTSFVRQG
+276 RQG

-299 VRLYKV
+299 VRLCKV

-315 HDYVGTYKLFDNSI
+315 HNYVSTYKLFDNSI
-329 TLEEQ
+329 TLEEE

-342 DLGFPLSQYIVGDFY
+342 DLGFPLSQTTVGAY
-357 YYGRGVKENF
+357 YYNGWGVKANI
-367 EEAYKWYFIAAKQGQ
+367 EEAYKWNFIAAKQGEKQ
-382 KDAKRDLQC
+382 AKINLQN
-391 IGVNLSKERRNALE
+391 IGVNLSKEQRDALE

-501 INRNTELEEA
+501 INRNTELEQA

>member
-1 MKQFKTITITLIFL
+1 MKQFKTITLTLLFL
-15 FTASTVSCY
+15 FTASAVSCY
-24 AESSELRKLMNKVFK
+24 AESSELRKLLNKVNK
-39 CEQENATQKDMA
+39 CKQENATQKDMA
-51 SMVEL
+51 SAIEL
-56 AHKVI
+56 ANKVI

-216 TRSAKNDEKGSLKY
+216 TCSAKNDEKGSLKY
-230 LKASSDAGFAP
+230 LKASSDAGFVP
-241 AMCTYAGY
+241 AMCSYAFY
-249 LCQGE
+249 L
-254 LVRKKLGEA
+254 
-263 VRLYNMA
+263 
-270 SDDGFA
+270 
-276 PSMGLYTSFVRQG
+276 RQG

-299 VRLYKV
+299 VRLCKV

-315 HDYVGTYKLFDNSI
+315 FNYVYTYKLFDNSI

-342 DLGFPLSQYIVGDFY
+342 DLGFPLSQTTVGAY
-357 YYGRGVKENF
+357 YYNGWGVKANI
-367 EEAYKWYFIAAKQGQ
+367 EEAYKWNFIAAKQGE
-382 KDAKRDLQC
+382 KNAKINLQN
-391 IGVNLSKERRNALE
+391 IGVNLSKEQRDTLE

-431 GNDKSNAGA
+431 GIDKSNTSA

-501 INRNTELEEA
+501 INRNTELEQA

>member
-1 MKQFKTITITLIFL
+1 MKQFKTITLTLLFL
-15 FTASTVSCY
+15 FTASAVSCY
-24 AESSELRKLMNKVFK
+24 AESSELRKLINKVNK
-39 CEQENATQKDMA
+39 CKQENATQKDMA
-51 SMVEL
+51 SAIEL
-56 AHKVI
+56 ANKVI

-216 TRSAKNDEKGSLKY
+216 TCSAKNDEKGSLKY
-230 LKASSDAGFAP
+230 LKASSDAGFVP
-241 AMCTYAGY
+241 AMCSYASY
-249 LCQGE
+249 L
-254 LVRKKLGEA
+254 
-263 VRLYNMA
+263 
-270 SDDGFA
+270 
-276 PSMGLYTSFVRQG
+276 RQG

-315 HDYVGTYKLFDNSI
+315 FNYVYTYNLFDNSI

-342 DLGFPLSQYIVGDFY
+342 DLGFPLSQTTVGAY
-357 YYGRGVKENF
+357 YYNGWGVKANI
-367 EEAYKWYFIAAKQGQ
+367 EEAYKWNFIAAKQGE
-382 KDAKRDLQC
+382 KNAKKNLQN
-391 IGVNLSKERRNALE
+391 IGVNLSKEQRDTLE

-431 GNDKSNAGA
+431 GNDKSNTGA

-501 INRNTELEEA
+501 INRNTELEQA

>member
-1 MKQFKTITITLIFL
+1 MKQFKTITLTLLFL
-15 FTASTVSCY
+15 FTASAVSCY
-24 AESSELRKLMNKVFK
+24 AESSELRKLINKVNK
-39 CEQENATQKDMA
+39 CKQENATQKDMA
-51 SMVEL
+51 SAVEL
-56 AHKVI
+56 ANKVI

-180 GEDLYEKAY
+180 GEDLYGKAY
-189 ALRYVIQHM
+189 GLRYVIQHM

-216 TRSAKNDEKGSLKY
+216 TCSAKNDEKGSLKY
-230 LKASSDAGFAP
+230 LKASSDAGFVP
-241 AMCTYAGY
+241 AMCSYAFY
-249 LCQGE
+249 L
-254 LVRKKLGEA
+254 
-263 VRLYNMA
+263 
-270 SDDGFA
+270 
-276 PSMGLYTSFVRQG
+276 RQG

-315 HDYVGTYKLFDNSI
+315 FNYAYTYKLFDNSI
-329 TLEEQ
+329 TLEEE

-342 DLGFPLSQYIVGDFY
+342 DLGFPLSQTTVGAY
-357 YYGRGVKENF
+357 YYNGWGVKANI
-367 EEAYKWYFIAAKQGQ
+367 EEAYKWNFIAAKQGE
-382 KDAKRDLQC
+382 KNAKINLQN
-391 IGVNLSKERRNALE
+391 IGVNLSKEQRDTLE

-501 INRNTELEEA
+501 INRNTELEQA

>member
-1 MKQFKTITITLIFL
+1 MKQFKTITLTLIFL
-15 FTASTVSCY
+15 FTASAVSCY
-24 AESSELRKLMNKVFK
+24 AESSELRKLINKVNK
-39 CEQENATQKDMA
+39 CKQENATQKDMA
-51 SMVEL
+51 SAIEL
-56 AHKVI
+56 ANKVI

-208 KNYQMYII
+208 KNYQMYVI

-230 LKASSDAGFAP
+230 LKASSDAGFVP
-241 AMCTYAGY
+241 AMCSYASY
-249 LCQGE
+249 L
-254 LVRKKLGEA
+254 R
-263 VRLYNMA
+263 
-270 SDDGFA
+270 DGK
-276 PSMGLYTSFVRQG
+276 
-289 ELVEKNLEEA
+289 LVEKNLEEA
-299 VRLYKV
+299 VRLCKV

-315 HDYVGTYKLFDNSI
+315 FNYAYTYKLFDNSI
-329 TLEEQ
+329 TLEEE

-342 DLGFPLSQYIVGDFY
+342 DLGFPLSQTTVGAY
-357 YYGRGVKENF
+357 YYNGWGVKANI
-367 EEAYKWYFIAAKQGQ
+367 EEAYKWNFIAAKQGE
-382 KDAKRDLQC
+382 KNAKINLQN
-391 IGVNLSKERRNALE
+391 IGVNLSKEQRDTLE

-501 INRNTELEEA
+501 INRNTELEQA

>member
-1 MKQFKTITITLIFL
+1 MKQFKTITLTLLFL
-15 FTASTVSCY
+15 FTASAVSCY
-24 AESSELRKLMNKVFK
+24 AESSELRKLINKVNK
-39 CEQENATQKDMA
+39 CKQENATQKDMA
-51 SMVEL
+51 SAIEL
-56 AHKVI
+56 ANKVI

-122 YQGKGMEQ
+122 YQGKGLEQ

-208 KNYQMYII
+208 KNYQMYVI
-216 TRSAKNDEKGSLKY
+216 TCSAKNDEKGSLKY
-230 LKASSDAGFAP
+230 LKASSDAGFVP
-241 AMCTYAGY
+241 AMCSYASY
-249 LCQGE
+249 L
-254 LVRKKLGEA
+254 R
-263 VRLYNMA
+263 
-270 SDDGFA
+270 D
-276 PSMGLYTSFVRQG
+276 G

-299 VRLYKV
+299 VRLCKV

-315 HDYVGTYKLFDNSI
+315 FNYVYTYKLFDNSI

-342 DLGFPLSQYIVGDFY
+342 DLGFPLSQTTVGAY
-357 YYGRGVKENF
+357 YYNGWGVKANI
-367 EEAYKWYFIAAKQGQ
+367 EEAYKWNFIAAKQGEKQ
-382 KDAKRDLQC
+382 AKINLQN
-391 IGVNLSKERRNALE
+391 IGVNLSKEQRDTLE

-501 INRNTELEEA
+501 INRNTELEQA